1 MGQEM
6 QAEPNVMHG
15 LGGQA
20 KASPFL
26 WTRTQK
32 FRKIKGLN

>member
-6 QAEPNVMHG
+6 QAGPRVMHG

-20 KASPFL
+20 KTLPFL

-32 FRKIKGLN
+32 LRKIKGLN